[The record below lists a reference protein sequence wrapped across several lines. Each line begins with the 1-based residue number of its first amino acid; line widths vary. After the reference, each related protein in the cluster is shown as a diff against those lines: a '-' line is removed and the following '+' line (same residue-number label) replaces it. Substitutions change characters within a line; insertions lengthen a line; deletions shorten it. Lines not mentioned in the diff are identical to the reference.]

1 MEEDRDDDDTFGE
14 DEDVIAERARVEAGQ
29 YANDSPIVIANL
41 KKQYPNG
48 KLAVKSV
55 SLAIEVLLI
64 FSSFFQKKKFYFN
77 RLFLI
82 IFFFSQIQFLDSLD
96 QMALVKLL

>member
-64 FSSFFQKKKFYFN
+64 FSSFFQKKN
-77 RLFLI
+77 SILI
-82 IFFFSQIQFLDSLD
+82 DFS
-96 QMALVKLL
+96 